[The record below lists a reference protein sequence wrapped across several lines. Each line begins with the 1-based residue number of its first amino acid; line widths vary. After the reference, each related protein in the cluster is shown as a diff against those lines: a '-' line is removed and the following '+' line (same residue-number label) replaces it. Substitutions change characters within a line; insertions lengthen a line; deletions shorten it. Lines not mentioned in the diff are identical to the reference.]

1 VQPDDINCGAGVVP
15 CGDKAEAHKMKI
27 ITYDVRIE
35 VSKNRLL
42 KIHLSKVE
50 HLRSDM
56 L

>member
-35 VSKNRLL
+35 VSK
-42 KIHLSKVE
+42 IDLSRYIFT
-50 HLRSDM
+50 LRYTSSD
-56 L
+56 